1 MIKNFAKFSATMGKG
16 FKVGESDVEI
26 KLTLPLK
33 VVQDNFM
40 FLSTNQGEKIN
51 VFLGDPQAA
60 FEFEEDERDAMYR
73 TWNGGRR
80 VTTDASGVVTRIEG
94 QGEEKDENQAELFD
108 GEGSSA
114 DQQDP
119 AGDGAE
125 QNESTT
131 QEQMEGEGA
140 ETLGQKPAE
149 DHVTDQDDPYG
160 DNDDSEIPDW
170 MKEGGNESGSKEM
183 DFSSDDSEG
192 DQQQQVDENPPA
204 GDAEGSSGDIDPDE
218 LERYI
223 LENRPIIPDITVDV
237 PAAIERKRGNDVTWR
252 EIAADLGMSQGKLS
266 GMLSRYK
273 KAVKEQM
280 VGNGVA

>member
-73 TWNGGRR
+73 TWSGGRR
-80 VTTDASGVVTRIEG
+80 VTTDSSGVVTRIEG
-94 QGEEKDENQAELFD
+94 ADEPDQDENQAQLFGPAEPPID
-108 GEGSSA
+108 QEQPTGEG
-114 DQQDP
+114 
-119 AGDGAE
+119 
-125 QNESTT
+125 
-131 QEQMEGEGA
+131 QETGEG
-140 ETLGQKPAE
+140 
-149 DHVTDQDDPYG
+149 DDQPTVLPTGANDPSSDSDDPYG
-160 DNDDSEIPDW
+160 DNDDNDIPDW
-170 MKEGGNESGSKEM
+170 MKDGGDDHSGSKEM
-183 DFSSDDSEG
+183 DFSSEELQG
-192 DQQQQVDENPPA
+192 DQQPSADQDPPA
-204 GDAEGSSGDIDPDE
+204 GNAKGDSGDVDPDE

-223 LENRPIIPDITVDV
+223 LENRPIIPEITLDI
-237 PAAIERKRGNDVTWR
+237 PAAIERKRGSDVTWR

-280 VGNGVA
+280 VGSGVA

>member
-73 TWNGGRR
+73 TWDSGRR
-80 VTTDASGVVTRIEG
+80 VTTDASGVVTQIEKPG
-94 QGEEKDENQAELFD
+94 SEPEQDENQAQLFGPAEPPID
-108 GEGSSA
+108 QEQLTGDGQETGEGDDQPTVPPTGADDPSS
-114 DQQDP
+114 D
-119 AGDGAE
+119 
-125 QNESTT
+125 S
-131 QEQMEGEGA
+131 
-140 ETLGQKPAE
+140 
-149 DHVTDQDDPYG
+149 DDPYG
-160 DNDDSEIPDW
+160 DNENNDIPDW
-170 MKEGGNESGSKEM
+170 MKDGGYDQSGSREM
-183 DFSSDDSEG
+183 DFSSEESQG
-192 DQQQQVDENPPA
+192 DQQPSADQDPPA
-204 GDAEGSSGDIDPDE
+204 GNAEGGSGDVDPDE

-223 LENRPIIPDITVDV
+223 LENRPIIPEITLDI
-237 PAAIERKRGNDVTWR
+237 PAAIERKRGSDVTWR

-280 VGNGVA
+280 VGSGVA